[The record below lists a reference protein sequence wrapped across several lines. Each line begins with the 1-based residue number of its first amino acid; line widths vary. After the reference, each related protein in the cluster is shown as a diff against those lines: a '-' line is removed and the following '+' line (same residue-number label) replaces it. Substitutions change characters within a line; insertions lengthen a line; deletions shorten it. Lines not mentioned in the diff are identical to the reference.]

1 MSNSV
6 QTEYASYESPSALAE
21 DVNLSKSEKI
31 RILKIWY
38 EDEEQLCIA
47 SAEGMIGGTDSQL
60 KYVQKA
66 LDSLK

>member
-1 MSNSV
+1 MPNSV
-6 QTEYASYESPSALAE
+6 QTEYANFESPSALAE
-21 DVNLSKSEKI
+21 DTKLSKSEKI

-47 SAEGMIGGTDSQL
+47 AAEGMTGGVDSQL

-66 LDSLK
+66 LDSLA